1 MKIIEKEIQYL
12 QTKLEKLRIEQ
23 KTSFHSVKEHW
34 NSSYHTDLKD
44 KCEMIYLLAQGKI
57 YNPYS
62 LRQDLI
68 FRRGRLWETTKDYL
82 DFCNIYNEG
91 VGNFIGFISLSGG
104 LFDATKSWHKNMW
117 LNAIKNNKEENSF
130 ENFSER
136 LRDEKD
142 FLIKNFNEV
151 SAQSYLVEFEDK
163 KLKTNK
169 FYIYNKENT
178 KL

>member
-12 QTKLEKLRIEQ
+12 QTQLEELRIEQ
-23 KTSFHSVKEHW
+23 KTSFDSVKEHW
-34 NSSYHTDLKD
+34 GSSYHADFKD
-44 KCEMIYLLAQGKI
+44 KCEMIYLLAQGKV
-57 YNPYS
+57 YEPYREI
-62 LRQDLI
+62 LT
-68 FRRGRLWETTKDYL
+68 FKRGQLWQPSKEYL
-82 DFCNIYNEG
+82 DFCNIYNDSL
-91 VGNFIGFISLSGG
+91 GNFIGFISLSGG

-151 SAQSYLVEFEDK
+151 STQSYLVEFEDK
-163 KLKTNK
+163 KLKTGK

-178 KL
+178 